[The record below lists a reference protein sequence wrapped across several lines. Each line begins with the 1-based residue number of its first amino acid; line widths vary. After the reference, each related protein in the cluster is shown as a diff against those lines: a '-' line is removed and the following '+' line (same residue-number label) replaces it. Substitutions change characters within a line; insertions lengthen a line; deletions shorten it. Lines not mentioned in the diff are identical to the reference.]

1 MGKASFVVRR
11 TLQLVVTLW
20 AVGTVLFGLFRLM
33 PGDPTSYVVSSQ
45 MTQEARRQLIESY
58 GLNDPLYI
66 QYIRFLENLV
76 VLNFG
81 QSFHSNQPVT
91 DIIATY
97 LPNTLVLMLTAF
109 VIAYAIGI
117 TLGVLSGWYRGSR
130 FERSTVITALTARS
144 VPTFYVGLIVLWIFG
159 ATFGVIPMSGMTSLG
174 TGGGSTGFLDMVFSV
189 DFVRHLVA
197 PAAVLAFYYMGYP
210 LLIMRSSMLEVLSED
225 FIDVCRAKGLKERT
239 IMFKHAAR
247 NALLPIITAA
257 AIALGY
263 AVGGSVLIET
273 VFAWPGIGREMVRAV
288 LRRDFPV
295 AQGTFIVLATT
306 IIFLNFLADLAYGYL
321 DPRVTYD

>member
-1 MGKASFVVRR
+1 MGKASFVIRR

-45 MTQEARRQLIESY
+45 MTQEARQQIIASY
-58 GLNDPLYI
+58 GLDQPLHI
-66 QYIRFLENLV
+66 QYIKFLENLV
-76 VLNFG
+76 MLNFG

-91 DIIATY
+91 DVIATY
-97 LPNTLVLMLTAF
+97 LPNTLILMLTAF
-109 VIAYAIGI
+109 ISAYAIGI
-117 TLGVLSGWYRGSR
+117 TIGVLSGWYRGSR
-130 FERSTVITALTARS
+130 FEKNAVIVALTARS

-159 ATFGVIPMSGMTSLG
+159 ANLGVIPMSGMTSLG
-174 TGGGSTGFLDMVFSV
+174 TQSTSFWQMVFSL
-189 DFVRHLVA
+189 DFLHHLLA
-197 PAAVLAFYYMGYP
+197 PALVLGFYFMGYP

-239 IMFKHAAR
+239 IMFRHAAR
-247 NALLPIITAA
+247 NALLPIVTAA

-273 VFAWPGIGREMVRAV
+273 VFAWPGLGREMVRAV

-295 AQGTFIVLATT
+295 AQGTFMVLATT
-306 IIFLNFLADLAYGYL
+306 IIFLNFVADLAYGYL

>member
-1 MGKASFVVRR
+1 
-11 TLQLVVTLW
+11 
-20 AVGTVLFGLFRLM
+20 
-33 PGDPTSYVVSSQ
+33 
-45 MTQEARRQLIESY
+45 MTQEARQQIIASY
-58 GLNDPLYI
+58 GLNEPLHV
-66 QYIRFLENLV
+66 QYIKFLENLV

-91 DIIATY
+91 DVIATY

-109 VIAYAIGI
+109 VVAYITGI

-159 ATFGVIPMSGMTSLG
+159 AGLGVIPMSGMTSLG
-174 TGGGSTGFLDMVFSV
+174 TQNAGFWEMVFSL
-189 DFVRHLVA
+189 DFLHHLAA

-247 NALLPIITAA
+247 NALLPIVTAA

-295 AQGTFIVLATT
+295 AQGTFIVLAGT
-306 IIFLNFLADLAYGYL
+306 IIVLNFLADLAYGYL

>member
-1 MGKASFVVRR
+1 MGKTSFVVRR
-11 TLQLVVTLW
+11 SLQLIVTFW

-33 PGDPTSYVVSSQ
+33 PGDPTSYVISSQ
-45 MTQEARRQLIESY
+45 MTQEARQKIIASY
-58 GLNDPLYI
+58 GLNEPLYV
-66 QYIRFLENLV
+66 QYVKFLENLV
-76 VLNFG
+76 MLEFG
-81 QSFHSNQPVT
+81 QSFHSKVPVK
-91 DIIATY
+91 DVIMTY

-109 VIAYAIGI
+109 VIAYTLGI
-117 TLGVLSGWYRGSR
+117 ALGVLSGWYRRSR
-130 FERSTVITALTARS
+130 FERSAVITALVARS
-144 VPTFYVGLIVLWIFG
+144 VPTFYVGLIVLWVFG
-159 ATFGVIPMSGMTSLG
+159 AGLGVIPMSGMTSLG
-174 TGGGSTGFLDMVFSV
+174 TDNQSFSAMVFSV
-189 DFVRHLVA
+189 DFLHHLIA
-197 PAAVLAFYYMGYP
+197 PALVLGYYFMGYP

-247 NALLPIITAA
+247 NALLPIVTAA

-295 AQGTFIVLATT
+295 AQGTFMVLAST
-306 IIFLNFLADLAYGYL
+306 IIILNFFADLAYGYL

>member
-1 MGKASFVVRR
+1 MGKASFIIRR
-11 TLQLVVTLW
+11 TLQLVLTLW

-33 PGDPTSYVVSSQ
+33 PGDPTSYVISSQ

-58 GLNDPLYI
+58 GLNDPLYV
-66 QYIRFLENLV
+66 QYIRFMENLV
-76 VLNFG
+76 MLNFG
-81 QSFHSNQPVT
+81 QSFHRNEPVI

-109 VIAYAIGI
+109 VAAYAIGI
-117 TLGVLSGWYRGSR
+117 TLGVMSGWYRGSR
-130 FERSTVITALTARS
+130 FERSTVITALSARS

-159 ATFGVIPMSGMTSLG
+159 VKLGVIPMSGMTSLG
-174 TGGGSTGFLDMVFSV
+174 TGGEYSGFFDMVFSV
-189 DFVRHLVA
+189 DFLHHLIA
-197 PAAVLAFYYMGYP
+197 PAVVLGFYYMGYP

-295 AQGTFIVLATT
+295 AQGTFMVLATT

>member
-1 MGKASFVVRR
+1 MGKANFVIRR
-11 TLQLVVTLW
+11 ILQLIVTLW

-45 MTQEARRQLIESY
+45 MTQEARQQIIASY
-58 GLNDPLYI
+58 GLDQPLHV
-66 QYIRFLENLV
+66 QYIKFLENL
-76 VLNFG
+76 LMLEFG
-81 QSFHSNQPVT
+81 RSFHSNQPVT
-91 DIIATY
+91 DVITTY

-109 VIAYAIGI
+109 IAAYAIGI

-130 FERSTVITALTARS
+130 FERSAVITALTARS

-159 ATFGVIPMSGMTSLG
+159 AGLGVIPMSGMTSLG
-174 TGGGSTGFLDMVFSV
+174 TQNTGFWEMVFSV
-189 DFVRHLVA
+189 DFLHHLFA
-197 PAAVLAFYYMGYP
+197 PALVLGFYFMGYP

-239 IMFKHAAR
+239 IMFRHAAR
-247 NALLPIITAA
+247 NALLPIVTAA

-273 VFAWPGIGREMVRAV
+273 VFAWPGLGREMVRAV

-295 AQGTFIVLATT
+295 AQGTFMVLASTIIVL
-306 IIFLNFLADLAYGYL
+306 NFVADLAYGYL

>member
-1 MGKASFVVRR
+1 MGKASFIVRR
-11 TLQLVVTLW
+11 SLQLVVTFW
-20 AVGTVLFGLFRLM
+20 AVGTVLFFLFRLM
-33 PGDPTSYVVSSQ
+33 PGNPTSFVISPQ
-45 MTQEARRQLIESY
+45 MTPEAREQIIASY
-58 GLNDPLYI
+58 GLNEPLHI
-66 QYIRFLENLV
+66 QYIKFLQNALT
-76 VLNFG
+76 LDFG
-81 QSFHSNQPVT
+81 QSFHSNAPVQSV
-91 DIIATY
+91 IATY

-109 VIAYAIGI
+109 IIAYAMGI

-130 FERSTVITALTARS
+130 FERSAVITALLARS
-144 VPTFYVGLIVLWIFG
+144 VPSFWVGLLVLWIFG
-159 ATFGVIPMSGMTSLG
+159 AGLDIIPMSGMTSSG
-174 TGGGSTGFLDMVFSV
+174 AGHGSFWGMVFSV
-189 DFVRHLVA
+189 DFVKHLAA
-197 PAAVLAFYYMGYP
+197 PALVLAYYFMGYP

-247 NALLPIITAA
+247 NALLPIVTAA

-295 AQGTFIVLATT
+295 AQGTFMVLAAT
-306 IIFLNFLADLAYGYL
+306 IIILNFVADLAYGYL

>member
-1 MGKASFVVRR
+1 MGKTSFVIRR

-45 MTQEARRQLIESY
+45 MTQEARQKIIASY
-58 GLNDPLYI
+58 GLDQPLHI
-66 QYIRFLENLV
+66 QYIKFLENL
-76 VLNFG
+76 LMLDFG
-81 QSFHSNQPVT
+81 QSFHSNRPVT
-91 DIIATY
+91 DVIATY

-109 VIAYAIGI
+109 ISAYVIGI

-130 FERSTVITALTARS
+130 FEKNAVIVALTARS

-159 ATFGVIPMSGMTSLG
+159 ANLGIIPMSGMTSLG
-174 TGGGSTGFLDMVFSV
+174 TQSTGFWQMVFTL
-189 DFVRHLVA
+189 DFLHHLLA
-197 PAAVLAFYYMGYP
+197 PALVLGFYFMGYP

-247 NALLPIITAA
+247 NALLPIVTAA

-273 VFAWPGIGREMVRAV
+273 VFAWPGLGREMVRAV

-295 AQGTFIVLATT
+295 AQGTFMVLATT
-306 IIFLNFLADLAYGYL
+306 IITLNFIADLAYGYL